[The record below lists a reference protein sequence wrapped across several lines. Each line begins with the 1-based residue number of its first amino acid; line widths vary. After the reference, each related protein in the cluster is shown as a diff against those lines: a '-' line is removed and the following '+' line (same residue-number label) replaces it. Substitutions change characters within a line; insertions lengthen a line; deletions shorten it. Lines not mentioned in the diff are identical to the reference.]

1 MGAPPHPSDGPGFA
15 GPVHAPVKG
24 AAIRLT
30 GRGAFMT
37 IAALVLLTVL
47 LGAVVLPAMSRGGFV
62 ELLGVA
68 AICLA
73 VLLGERWLRSR

>member
-1 MGAPPHPSDGPGFA
+1 
-15 GPVHAPVKG
+15 
-24 AAIRLT
+24 
-30 GRGAFMT
+30 MT

-47 LGAVVLPAMSRGGFV
+47 LGAVVLPAMSRGGFI